1 MATASLEG
9 VAKLEGV
16 YKFEHPGGEFEVHL
30 RPELRFF
37 APKFQA
43 KATWH
48 ITETGELTIDWGK
61 FGQYALQLKDP
72 PTRTFEGSAVGKPEN
87 WRKVRIA
94 RAEPS
99 HARTKLTS
107 PSCQYRR

>member
-87 WRKVRIA
+87 WRKGRIA